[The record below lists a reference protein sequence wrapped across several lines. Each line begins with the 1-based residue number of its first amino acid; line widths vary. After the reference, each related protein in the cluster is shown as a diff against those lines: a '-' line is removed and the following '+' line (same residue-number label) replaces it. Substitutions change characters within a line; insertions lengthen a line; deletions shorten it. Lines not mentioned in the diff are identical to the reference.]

1 MRAAFGVL
9 SLVVVLAIV
18 GLVAKK
24 QLQAVSTVG
33 TPAGVALPAS
43 AANATAPEQSRMIQ
57 QQVQQ
62 DVTRVLEQGAARASE
77 PQP

>member
-9 SLVVVLAIV
+9 SLLIVLVVV
-18 GLVAKK
+18 GLVARK
-24 QLQAVSTVG
+24 QLQAVGADASS
-33 TPAGVALPAS
+33 GVALPAS
-43 AANATAPEQSRMIQ
+43 AANATAPKRSQMIQ

-62 DVTRVLEQGAARASE
+62 DVTRVLEQGAVRASE